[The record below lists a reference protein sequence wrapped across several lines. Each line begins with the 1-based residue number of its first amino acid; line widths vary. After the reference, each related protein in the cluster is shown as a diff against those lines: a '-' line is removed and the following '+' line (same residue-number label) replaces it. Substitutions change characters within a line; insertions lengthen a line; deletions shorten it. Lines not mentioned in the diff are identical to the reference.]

1 MKKLVSLFLVATLC
15 IMSLSVFAAETKSP
29 MEDGDAPLVSNL
41 ETYKVDGK
49 SGLGLKFKFDMTMQ
63 TMFTCMEYPD
73 ERVYLAGRV
82 SVNGGEWQ
90 EVVLLAD
97 VNTNASTL
105 TPLNGKVIAT
115 DALNI
120 KESDK
125 IEFYAY
131 FHGEDVSNWT
141 WEGKHSEV
149 ISLGAKEEAPAQQ
162 ETPVVNTPVK
172 AELIC
177 SDWAK
182 EELAKAEAVIPES
195 LKTADLTKNITRA
208 EFAAVAVK
216 AYEALKG
223 TKAQP
228 VATNP
233 FKDTNDAEVLKAFN
247 IGITT
252 GTSETTFE
260 PSALLN
266 REQAATMLTRA
277 YSKDKV
283 NYEKPATFADDA
295 QIDDWAKDSV
305 YFMAS
310 KGIINGVGENKFAPD
325 ESCSR
330 EQAIIIAARMVANLK

>member
-1 MKKLVSLFLVATLC
+1 MKKIISLILAIIMVFTCVSVLADSGVGDENANKY
-15 IMSLSVFAAETKSP
+15 AASIAK
-29 MEDGDAPLVSNL
+29 L
-41 ETYKVDGK
+41 EVQKVKDNAYT
-49 SGLGLKFKFDMTMQ
+49 FKFLFGLHPYTKHAY
-63 TMFTCMEYPD
+63 TYVETPVSIKAEY
-73 ERVYLAGRV
+73 
-82 SVNGGEWQ
+82 SVNGEEWKT
-90 EVVLLAD
+90 VA
-97 VNTNASTL
+97 
-105 TPLNGKVIAT
+105 
-115 DALNI
+115 I
-120 KESDK
+120 KEK
-125 IEFYAY
+125 
-131 FHGEDVSNWT
+131 VT
-141 WEGKHSEV
+141 T
-149 ISLGAKEEAPAQQ
+149 AKELVALDGTVLNTANVVFKDTDYVEFRLFYISKNSDGTETVSEPSNILSIGEKVEAPV
-162 ETPVVNTPVK
+162 EPEVPDVP
-172 AELIC
+172 ELIC

-223 TKAQP
+223 TKAEP

-233 FKDTNDAEVLKAFN
+233 FNDTEDVEVLKAFN

-277 YSKDKV
+277 YSKEKV
-283 NYEKPATFADDA
+283 EFEKPATFADDA
-295 QIDDWAKDSV
+295 NIDDWAQDSV

-310 KGIINGVGENKFAPD
+310 KGIINGVGDNKFAPD
-325 ESCSR
+325 DNCSR

>member
-1 MKKLVSLFLVATLC
+1 MKKIFALILLSIM
-15 IMSLSVFAAETKSP
+15 IMSFSVSALTSP
-29 MEDGDAPLVSNL
+29 LADAGEPIISNL
-41 ETYKVDGK
+41 ETYKVSGQDGY
-49 SGLGLKFKFDMTMQ
+49 GFKFKFEMSAITYGTYTSNGDKPAILMV
-63 TMFTCMEYPD
+63 EY
-73 ERVYLAGRV
+73 
-82 SVNGGEWQ
+82 SINGGEWK
-90 EVVLLAD
+90 EILVRETKSAERSYVYAKD
-97 VNTNASTL
+97 VAA
-105 TPLNGKVIAT
+105 LNGKVVST
-115 DALNI
+115 DAIDFKSTDSVKVRLCYGCYDTGMWLI
-120 KESDK
+120 KSNPSNELTLGQIDVPKQSD
-125 IEFYAY
+125 
-131 FHGEDVSNWT
+131 
-141 WEGKHSEV
+141 
-149 ISLGAKEEAPAQQ
+149 APA
-162 ETPVVNTPVK
+162 K

-233 FKDTNDAEVLKAFN
+233 FKDTNDLEVLKAYN

-260 PSALLN
+260 PTALLN

-277 YSKDKV
+277 YSKEKV
-283 NYEKPATFADDA
+283 EYEKPATFADDNK
-295 QIDDWAKDSV
+295 IDDWAQDSV

-310 KGIINGVGENKFAPD
+310 KGIINGVGDNKFAPD
-325 ESCSR
+325 DNCSR

>member
-1 MKKLVSLFLVATLC
+1 MKKILSLLLAMVMVFSFISVSATLQSSMETLDPAS
-15 IMSLSVFAAETKSP
+15 ISKIEAVSAGGEDTYYLQFHFSMHPYTSYRYKYTDEPASLI
-29 MEDGDAPLVSNL
+29 G
-41 ETYKVDGK
+41 
-49 SGLGLKFKFDMTMQ
+49 
-63 TMFTCMEYPD
+63 EY
-73 ERVYLAGRV
+73 
-82 SVNGGEWQ
+82 SVNGGEWKTVKIQ
-90 EVVLLAD
+90 GKFATSKELIAVDGTTLKTEKINFKETDYVEFRLYHIFNQTDNTEGYSNPSNVL
-97 VNTNASTL
+97 SI
-105 TPLNGKVIAT
+105 GEKV
-115 DALNI
+115 
-120 KESDK
+120 
-125 IEFYAY
+125 
-131 FHGEDVSNWT
+131 
-141 WEGKHSEV
+141 
-149 ISLGAKEEAPAQQ
+149 EAP
-162 ETPVVNTPVK
+162 VVDEPAK

-233 FKDTNDAEVLKAFN
+233 FKDTNDLEVLKAYN

-277 YSKDKV
+277 YSKEKV
-283 NYEKPATFADDA
+283 EYEKPATFADDNK
-295 QIDDWAKDSV
+295 IDDWAQDSV

-310 KGIINGVGENKFAPD
+310 KGIINGVGDNKFAPD
-325 ESCSR
+325 DNCSR